1 LAIALQY
8 RGITSKDVVLSCS
21 KNTLDNAIPI
31 IASLYLGA
39 KVISLDPSLG
49 TKNSKYLV
57 GLVSP
62 RIIFVEEVSVDM
74 IEGSLDESNV
84 NPEIIVLGNSDKYAK
99 FSDLTNPKED
109 EDKFRPVKVDVHD
122 TAVMLYSSGTT
133 GLPKAIC
140 HSHHSFLQSLYLR
153 K

>member
-1 LAIALQY
+1 
-8 RGITSKDVVLSCS
+8 
-21 KNTLDNAIPI
+21 
-31 IASLYLGA
+31 LGA

-74 IEGSLDESNV
+74 IESSLDESNV

-99 FSDLTNPKED
+99 FSDLTNPKEG
-109 EDKFRPVKVDVHD
+109 EDKFRPVKVDIHD

-140 HSHHSFLQSLYLR
+140 HSHHSFLQSVYLR